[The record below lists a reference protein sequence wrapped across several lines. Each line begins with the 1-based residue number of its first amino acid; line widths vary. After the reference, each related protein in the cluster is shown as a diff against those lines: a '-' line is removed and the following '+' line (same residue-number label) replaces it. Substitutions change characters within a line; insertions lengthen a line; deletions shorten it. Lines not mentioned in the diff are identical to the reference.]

1 MRNRAI
7 GVACG
12 AVVLIAAGAAITIR
26 QALASDLVRSEIEQQ
41 LATRLGQ
48 PVRIGSASPSIFP
61 RIGVELRDV
70 TIGAPASVH
79 LRRLL
84 VVTGARALFSR
95 TVEDA
100 ELVLED
106 GRIAWPLPFPIGS
119 TASTVAGGT
128 PSFRIASVRRIQ
140 LRDITLATTLPAI
153 AISLDASLDG
163 DRLDVKRLTAQSGD
177 TRLQA
182 QGAIGSLARIEGR
195 LNLKGVAN
203 VAGYAARDL
212 AGTFTFTPQRFTLSP
227 LSFSMF
233 GGTFDGRLD
242 ADVRGTLPRLQ
253 LTGAVTR
260 VDAAQV
266 MKHTGAPGSVTGR
279 LSGNIT
285 LSADGADGAALVRSA
300 RGTIRAAVQ
309 DGTLPY
315 LDLVRPIVLAF
326 GKPSGAPP
334 EGSGSAFTRLAG
346 AFALVNSVLTT
357 DDLSLQSRDF
367 DLAGRGHVRLD
378 TGLVDA
384 RADAV
389 LSRELTS
396 QAGTDLRRYAQQDG
410 RVVVPVTIA
419 GTLDRPTVF
428 VDVAAATRRAI
439 GNELQRRAS
448 SLLERLVKKKKR

>member
-7 GVACG
+7 AVACG
-12 AVVLIAAGAAITIR
+12 AVVLIAAGAVITIR
-26 QALASDLVRSEIEQQ
+26 QALASDLVRSRIEQQ
-41 LATRLGQ
+41 LAARLGQ

-70 TIGAPASVH
+70 AIGSPPSVQ

-100 ELVLED
+100 EIVLED
-106 GRIAWPLPFPIGS
+106 GRIVWPLPFPIGS
-119 TASTVAGGT
+119 TSSTGAGGT
-128 PSFRIASVRRIQ
+128 PSLRIASVRRIQ
-140 LRDITLATTLPAI
+140 LRNITLATTLPPI

-163 DRLDVKRLTAQSGD
+163 DRLDVARLTAQSGD
-177 TRLQA
+177 TRLEA
-182 QGAIGSLARIEGR
+182 QGAVGSLARIEGK
-195 LNLKGVAN
+195 LTLKGVAN

-212 AGTFTFTPQRFTLSP
+212 RGTFTFTPQRFTLSP
-227 LSFSMF
+227 LWFSMF

-260 VDAAQV
+260 VDAAEV

-279 LSGNIT
+279 LSGNIA
-285 LSADGADGAALVRSA
+285 LSADGADGASLLRSA
-300 RGTIRAAVQ
+300 RGTIRATVQ

-315 LDLVRPIVLAF
+315 LDMVRPIVLAF

-334 EGSGSAFTRLAG
+334 QGSGSAFTRLAG
-346 AFALVNSVLTT
+346 AFALVSGVLAT

-367 DLAGRGHVRLD
+367 DLAGRGHVRLE

-428 VDVAAATRRAI
+428 VDVAAATRRAL

-448 SLLERLVKKKKR
+448 SLLGGLFKKKKR